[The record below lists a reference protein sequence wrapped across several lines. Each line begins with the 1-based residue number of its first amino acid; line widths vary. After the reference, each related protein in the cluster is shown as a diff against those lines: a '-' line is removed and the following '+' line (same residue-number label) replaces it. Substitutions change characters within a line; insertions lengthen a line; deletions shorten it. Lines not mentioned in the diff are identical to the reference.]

1 MYNYKA
7 SRLYLIGITVYVFL
21 ILGSC
26 SDENK
31 PLFEKSSEQR
41 LSEAALSLSK
51 TLLAEK
57 NGWILQYKTTREQTG
72 YFTFAFKFIDETQ
85 VDVASDFSSADFGF
99 NRSEYRIIQGSTLK
113 LSFSTFSAL
122 HKLSD
127 SGFSPIPGE
136 SGAGLK
142 GDFEFLY
149 YGTDKDGNLIFKT
162 NREQLTIVF
171 RKAASSNGLAE
182 VKDSYSNAYQPFLAN
197 NPTPFKSFSYSNGG
211 NEIVSNFEINSNTRV
226 ITLNRV
232 IKNDGVDTFE
242 GEYTVGYAIVANKG
256 LFLDSIRTIGNKVEK
271 SVLFKF
277 NESNKRYEST
287 LSDGSFVS
295 FGSSNKPLINNRDH
309 LIFLDV
315 AQTSRLF
322 YFPNDADM
330 PYELTSDSF
339 RNLYKKASDI
349 GITVISIWN
358 QLQFGPNKIDYLGL
372 NGNASVANGTV
383 RNLVKFVDKGDV
395 LVLDPDGWRD
405 PNSAVKPANLAAY
418 NEFIS
423 FFTDPQGLYFE
434 NLGRQTRY
442 SNNIFRLTSVKN
454 PSLFVAFY
462 QE

>member
-1 MYNYKA
+1 M
-7 SRLYLIGITVYVFL
+7 YVFL
-21 ILGSC
+21 VLGSC

-51 TLLAEK
+51 TLLAEE
-57 NGWILQYKTTREQTG
+57 NGWILQYKTTKEQTG
-72 YFTFAFKFIDETQ
+72 YFTFAFKFINETQ
-85 VDVASDFSSADFGF
+85 VDVASDFSTADFGF

-113 LSFSTFSAL
+113 LSFSTYSAL

-171 RKAASSNGLAE
+171 KKAASSNGLAE
-182 VKDSYSNAYQPFLAN
+182 VKESYSNAYQVFLAN

-295 FGSSNKPLINNRDH
+295 FGASNKPSINNRDH

-315 AQTSRLF
+315 TQTARLL
-322 YFPNDADM
+322 YLVNDTDI
-330 PYELTSDSF
+330 PYELTSDPF
-339 RNLYKKASDI
+339 RNLYKKATDI
-349 GITVISIWN
+349 GITGNINIWN
-358 QLQFGPNKIDYLGL
+358 QAQVGPNKIDYFALS
-372 NGNASVANGTV
+372 GNASIANALVA
-383 RNLVKFVDKGDV
+383 NLVKFVDKGDV
-395 LVLDPDGWRD
+395 LVFESIGWFR
-405 PNSAVKPANLAAY
+405 PNFAVKPANLAVY
-418 NEFIS
+418 NEFMS

-434 NLGRQTRY
+434 NLGQQTRF
-442 SNNIFRLTSVKN
+442 SNNVFRLTSVRD
-454 PSLFVAFY
+454 PSLFVALY
-462 QE
+462 QVIP